1 MIALSSNGD
10 KRKLSIDSIEAYAY
24 ETREDLVSEKEE
36 IKYNNIT
43 KKKQKKKKQKN
54 IIQIGHKFLIIDIK
68 Y

>member
-10 KRKLSIDSIEAYAY
+10 KRKLSIDSIETYAY

-43 KKKQKKKKQKN
+43 KKKQKN
-54 IIQIGHKFLIIDIK
+54 IIQIGHKFLIIGIK
-68 Y
+68 H

>member
-10 KRKLSIDSIEAYAY
+10 KRKLSIDSIETYAY

-43 KKKQKKKKQKN
+43 KKKQRRNKRRRNKRT
-54 IIQIGHKFLIIDIK
+54 
-68 Y
+68 

>member
-10 KRKLSIDSIEAYAY
+10 KRKLSIDSIETYAY

-36 IKYNNIT
+36 IKYNNKI
-43 KKKQKKKKQKN
+43 KKKQKN